1 MIVFSNSKLLFSG
14 IGNNTHIV
22 VFFNFTTNSR
32 CFSAKFEPMLFRL
45 FLITCLLLTAPS
57 MQAQLR
63 LQYNGKELAPAATGI
78 QVLFDSS
85 TTFSNEGLQ
94 QLLPQQ
100 WQPVNDLL
108 PQMSYARFNT
118 WLRIPLQQVRAKG
131 TADWLAISNPHINHL
146 RLWQVQGN
154 RIQHAFP
161 LTGDAYPFTSR
172 ALPTRYFLFS
182 LHELNADSGYLVLAA
197 DKKLSKL
204 ELPLHFQSNA
214 YFVGHHESDS
224 KGILFFLGFI
234 FFLFLFNSY
243 LFIST
248 GESVFSWYI
257 AYLFLI
263 SLYVCI
269 DAGLLFQ
276 YVYPQYPQVNDIIRP
291 ASFALSIAPMLLF
304 FNRILQVRTHAPGLF
319 TLNKW
324 MCGIYL
330 LLFVAAVGSSALTND
345 AALQNTWL
353 QINRVVTPLVML
365 VLLAESLYFL
375 YKGNTLAAFSLGS
388 FFSLIF
394 FSLVYVALQLNWL
407 KPSIFSSYS
416 LYWGLAADALF
427 MGLSLAWRF
436 RLFRQ
441 TMQQLMQ
448 EKANRQEEITME
460 LSSWKEQQMQQFSS
474 LLHDRIGGLIG
485 ILRLSVDNM
494 ELSEEGRRQVV
505 NDIVAIADEI
515 RQYSHSFSPLTLQ
528 QNGLKAA
535 TATLLQKLRENSR
548 LHIQFE
554 WMGAE
559 KIVPDQLSIIL
570 YFFLQ
575 EIMQNMLKHA
585 NCTQA
590 ILQVINEPASVYL
603 YFEDNGK
610 GCDQID
616 FKKGIGLQS
625 MQRITGLL
633 GGTFEASSR
642 AGEGFSLS
650 IEFTKSY

>member
-1 MIVFSNSKLLFSG
+1 
-14 IGNNTHIV
+14 
-22 VFFNFTTNSR
+22 
-32 CFSAKFEPMLFRL
+32 
-45 FLITCLLLTAPS
+45 

-63 LQYNGKELAPAATGI
+63 LLYDGKELAPAATSI
-78 QVLFDSS
+78 QVLFDCS

-118 WLRIPLQQVRAKG
+118 WLRIPLQQVRMVG
-131 TADWLAISNPHINHL
+131 TPAWLAISNPHINHL
-146 RLWQVQGN
+146 RLWLVQNN

-161 LTGDAYPFTSR
+161 LTGDAFPFNSR
-172 ALPTRYFLFS
+172 ALPTRSFLFP
-182 LHELNADSGYLVLAA
+182 LQELNTDSGYLVLAA

-214 YFVGHHESDS
+214 YFVSRYEADS
-224 KGILFFLGFI
+224 KGILFFLGFV

-276 YVYPQYPQVNDIIRP
+276 YVYPQYPQINDIIRP
-291 ASFALSIAPMLLF
+291 ASFALSIVPMLLF

-330 LLFVAAVGSSALTND
+330 LLFVAAVGSSALTKD

-353 QINRVVTPLVML
+353 QINRLVTPLVLL
-365 VLLAESLYFL
+365 VLLSESLYFL
-375 YKGNTLAAFSLGS
+375 YKGHTIAAFSLGS
-388 FFSLIF
+388 FFALIF

-407 KPSIFSSYS
+407 QPSLFSSYS
-416 LYWGLAADALF
+416 LYWGLAADTIF

-436 RLFRQ
+436 RLFRH
-441 TMQQLMQ
+441 TMEKLIQ
-448 EKANRQEEITME
+448 EKKNRQEQITME

-474 LLHDRIGGLIG
+474 LLHDRIGALIA

-494 ELSEEGRRQVV
+494 ELNEKGRRQVV
-505 NDIVAIADEI
+505 NDVVAIANEV
-515 RQYSHSFSPLTLQ
+515 RQYSHSFSPLTLR
-528 QNGLKAA
+528 QNGLKSA
-535 TATLLQKLRENSR
+535 TAALLQKLRENSH
-548 LHIQFE
+548 LQIQFE
-554 WMGAE
+554 WIGSE

-570 YFFLQ
+570 YLFLQ

-590 ILQVINEPASVYL
+590 ILQVINDPSSVYL

-610 GCDQID
+610 GCEQID

-625 MQRITGLL
+625 MQRIIGLL

-650 IEFTKSY
+650 MQFTKSY

>member
-1 MIVFSNSKLLFSG
+1 MMVFSNSKLLFSCTR
-14 IGNNTHIV
+14 NNTHIV
-22 VFFNFTTNSR
+22 VFFSFTTNSR
-32 CFSAKFEPMLFRL
+32 RFSVKFEPMLLRFL
-45 FLITCLLLTAPS
+45 FPVWLLFVAFGTN
-57 MQAQLR
+57 AQLR
-63 LQYNGKELAPAATGI
+63 LQYNGKELAPATTGI

-100 WQPVNDLL
+100 WQAVHDLL
-108 PQMSYARFNT
+108 PQMSYARLNT
-118 WLRIPLQQVRAKG
+118 WLRIPLQQLRPLG
-131 TADWLAISNPHINHL
+131 TSDWLAIGNPHINHL
-146 RLWQVQGN
+146 RLWLVQGN
-154 RIQHAFP
+154 RIQHTFP
-161 LTGDAYPFTSR
+161 LTGDAYAFTSR
-172 ALPTRYFLFS
+172 ALPTRYFLFP
-182 LHELNADSGYLVLAA
+182 LHELDADSGYLVLAA

-214 YFVGHHESDS
+214 YFVGRHEADS

-248 GESVFSWYI
+248 GESVFGWYI

-276 YVYPQYPQVNDIIRP
+276 YVYPQYPQINDIIRP

-304 FNRILQVRTHAPGLF
+304 FNRILQVRMHAPALF

-324 MCGIYL
+324 MCGVYL
-330 LLFVAAVGSSALTND
+330 LLFAAAVGSSAVTND
-345 AALQNTWL
+345 PALQNTWL
-353 QINRVVTPLVML
+353 QVNRVVTPLVML
-365 VLLAESLYFL
+365 VLLTESVYFL
-375 YKGNTLAAFSLGS
+375 YKGHKLAAFSLGS

-407 KPSIFSSYS
+407 QPSLFSTYS

-441 TMQQLMQ
+441 TMQQLIQ
-448 EKANRQEEITME
+448 EKASRQEQLTME
-460 LSSWKEQQMQQFSS
+460 IGSWKEQQMQQFSS

-494 ELSEEGRRQVV
+494 ELNEAGRRQVV

-515 RQYSHSFSPLTLQ
+515 RQYSHSFSPVTLQ
-528 QNGLKAA
+528 DKGLKAA
-535 TATLLQKLRENSR
+535 TANLLQKLREKSR

-559 KIVPDQLSIIL
+559 KVMPDHLSIIL

-575 EIMQNMLKHA
+575 EMLQNMLKHA
-585 NCTQA
+585 ACTQV
-590 ILQVINEPASVYL
+590 ILQVINEPRSVYL

-610 GCDQID
+610 GCEQID

-633 GGTFEASSR
+633 GGHFEASSK

-650 IEFTKSY
+650 IEFTKS

>member
-14 IGNNTHIV
+14 NGNNTHIV

-63 LQYNGKELAPAATGI
+63 LQYNGKELAFAATGI

-85 TTFSNEGLQ
+85 TNFSNEGLQ

-100 WQPVNDLL
+100 WQPVKGLL

-118 WLRIPLQQVRAKG
+118 WLRIPLQLLRAQG
-131 TADWLAISNPHINHL
+131 TADWLAISNSHINHL

-172 ALPTRYFLFS
+172 ALPTRHFLFP

-214 YFVGHHESDS
+214 YFVGHHEADS

-324 MCGIYL
+324 ICGIYL

-407 KPSIFSSYS
+407 KPSLFSSYS

-441 TMQQLMQ
+441 TMQQLML
-448 EKANRQEEITME
+448 EKANRQEQITME
-460 LSSWKEQQMQQFSS
+460 LSRWKEQQMQQFSS

-485 ILRLSVDNM
+485 ILRLSIDNM

-575 EIMQNMLKHA
+575 EMMQNMLKHA

-625 MQRITGLL
+625 MQRITSLL

>member
-1 MIVFSNSKLLFSG
+1 MLLRLLIVGWLLFAAFVS
-14 IGNNTHIV
+14 N
-22 VFFNFTTNSR
+22 
-32 CFSAKFEPMLFRL
+32 
-45 FLITCLLLTAPS
+45 
-57 MQAQLR
+57 AQLR
-63 LQYNGKELAPAATGI
+63 LQFNGKELLPAETGL

-85 TTFSNEGLQ
+85 SAFSNEALEQ
-94 QLLPQQ
+94 QLLQQ
-100 WQPVNDLL
+100 WQPVKDLL
-108 PQMSYARFNT
+108 PQMSYAPFNT
-118 WLRIPLQQVRAKG
+118 WLRIPLQQVRALG
-131 TADWLAISNPHINHL
+131 TTDWLAIGNPHINRL
-146 RLWQVQGN
+146 RVWLVQGN

-161 LTGDAYPFTSR
+161 LTGDAYPFHNR
-172 ALPTRYFLFS
+172 ALPVRYFLFP
-182 LHELNADSGYLVLAA
+182 LHELNADSGYLILAA

-214 YFVGHHESDS
+214 YFVGRHETDA
-224 KGILFFLGFI
+224 KGILFFLGFV

-243 LFIST
+243 LFVST
-248 GESVFSWYI
+248 GESVFGWYI

-276 YVYPQYPQVNDIIRP
+276 YVYPQYPQLNDIIRP

-304 FNRILQVRTHAPGLF
+304 FNRIVQVRKHAPRLF
-319 TLNKW
+319 NLNKW

-330 LLFVAAVGSSALTND
+330 LLFTAAVGSSALTND

-365 VLLAESLYFL
+365 VLLSESVYFL
-375 YKGNTLAAFSLGS
+375 SKGHMVAAFSLGS
-388 FFSLIF
+388 FFALIF

-407 KPSIFSSYS
+407 PPSLFSTYS

-436 RLFRQ
+436 RLFRH

-448 EKANRQEEITME
+448 EKTARQEQITME

-505 NDIVAIADEI
+505 TDIVAIADEI
-515 RQYSHSFSPLTLQ
+515 RQYSHSFSPVTLQ
-528 QNGLKAA
+528 NKGLKEA
-535 TATLLQKLRENSR
+535 TAALLQKLRENSR

-559 KIVPDQLSIIL
+559 KIVPDHLSIIL

-575 EIMQNMLKHA
+575 EMLQNMLKHA

-590 ILQVINEPASVYL
+590 ILQVINEPGSVYI
-603 YFEDNGK
+603 YFEDNGQ
-610 GCDQID
+610 GCEQID

-633 GGTFEASSR
+633 GGTFEASSA

-650 IEFTKSY
+650 IEFTKSK